1 MKKRAD
7 RIKVSTN
14 VAIAAG
20 VGGRRGRRRRAMKK
34 RREAHANRASTWR
47 VNAVGTGQ
55 VIVRLKLRTVVVH
68 AVAARGVRHG

>member
-1 MKKRAD
+1 
-7 RIKVSTN
+7 
-14 VAIAAG
+14 
-20 VGGRRGRRRRAMKK
+20 MKK